1 MSLKYQQKEKDS
13 FVVRHKE
20 CLLVFGRMYYISI
33 VIFLL
38 EMDHFNSKVL
48 FCFLIYI
55 RYKLL
60 AQQKQQIP
68 NLLAGRIF

>member
-1 MSLKYQQKEKDS
+1 
-13 FVVRHKE
+13 VVRHNE

-38 EMDHFNSKVL
+38 EMDHFNSKIL
-48 FCFLIYI
+48 FSFLIYI

-60 AQQKQQIP
+60 AQQE
-68 NLLAGRIF
+68 